1 MSGLGKFNSLSWQRG
16 TKMWLVLFI
25 LALMFVLGMALVLLR
40 TAKIPKLPE
49 HIKAQPYQDNSD
61 DNDW

>member
-1 MSGLGKFNSLSWQRG
+1 
-16 TKMWLVLFI
+16 MWIMLFV
-25 LALMFVLGMALVLLR
+25 LALAFVLGMALILLR

-49 HIKAQPYQDNSD
+49 HLKTQPHEDKEE